1 MKKRARIV
9 IYKAEVDHDIDAG
22 TFKRTDAALD
32 GNSDRSQNAVASD
45 AAEDLDG
52 SLIARYRDRR
62 DARVRE
68 RLKYCLKKDPNEVL
82 EYDNTLSLDRAYV
95 YELLVDESV
104 TADDVKS
111 AGTRIHEYIV
121 RGTLYDWY
129 LGAGLQ
135 PTDSLESLEELE
147 DSVASSLR
155 GRSWGHRPL
164 QPFGPAFWDYDK
176 P

>member
-1 MKKRARIV
+1 M
-9 IYKAEVDHDIDAG
+9 DAG

-68 RLKYCLKKDPNEVL
+68 RLKYCLRKNPNEAMV
-82 EYDNTLSLDRAYV
+82 YDNILKLDQAYI
-95 YELLVDESV
+95 YELTVDDSV
-104 TADDVKS
+104 TKEDLKA
-111 AGTRIHEYIV
+111 AGTKIHEYIV

-129 LGAGLQ
+129 LGVGLQ
-135 PTDSLESLEELE
+135 PTDTAESLQALE
-147 DSVASSLR
+147 DAVAASLR
-155 GRSWGHRPL
+155 GRSWGHRPM
-164 QPFGPAFWDYDK
+164 QPFGPAFWEYDK

>member
-9 IYKAEVDHDIDAG
+9 IYKAEVDHDIDAA
-22 TFKRTDAALD
+22 TYKRTDAALD
-32 GNSDRSQNAVASD
+32 GSSDRQQNAISSD

-62 DARVRE
+62 DARLRE
-68 RLKYCLKKDPNEVL
+68 RLKYCLKRDPNEVM
-82 EYDNTLSLDRAYV
+82 ECDNILNLDRAYV

-104 TADDVKS
+104 TPEDIKS
-111 AGTRIHEYIV
+111 ATTRIHEYIV

-129 LGAGLQ
+129 LGAGIQ
-135 PTDSLESLEELE
+135 PTDSEESIQALE
-147 DSVASSLR
+147 DNVAASLR

-164 QPFGPAFWDYDK
+164 QPFGPAFWEYDK

>member
-1 MKKRARIV
+1 MKRARII

-32 GNSDRSQNAVASD
+32 GSSDRQQNAVASD

-62 DARVRE
+62 DARIRE
-68 RLKYCLKKDPNEVL
+68 RLKYALKKDPNEVM
-82 EYDNTLSLDRAYV
+82 EYRNILKADPAYV
-95 YELLVDESV
+95 YELVVSDSV
-104 TADDVKS
+104 TADDIES

-135 PTDSLESLEELE
+135 PTDSADSLQALE
-147 DSVASSLR
+147 DAIAASLR
-155 GRSWGHRPL
+155 GRSWGHRPM
-164 QPFGPAFWDYDK
+164 QPFGPAFWEYDK

>member
-1 MKKRARIV
+1 MKRAKII

-22 TFKRTDAALD
+22 TYKRTDASLD
-32 GNSDRSQNAVASD
+32 GASDRQQNAVSSD

-62 DARVRE
+62 DAKIRE
-68 RLKYCLKKDPNEVL
+68 RLKYCLKKDPDEVL
-82 EYDNTLSLDRAYV
+82 EYRNILNLDPAYI
-95 YELLVDESV
+95 YELTVSDDI
-104 TADDVKS
+104 TAADIES
-111 AGTRIHEYIV
+111 AGTKIHEYIV
-121 RGTLYDWY
+121 RGSLYDWY

-135 PTDSLESLEELE
+135 PTDSLESLQNLE
-147 DSVASSLR
+147 DSIAASLR
-155 GRSWGHRPL
+155 GRSWGHRPM